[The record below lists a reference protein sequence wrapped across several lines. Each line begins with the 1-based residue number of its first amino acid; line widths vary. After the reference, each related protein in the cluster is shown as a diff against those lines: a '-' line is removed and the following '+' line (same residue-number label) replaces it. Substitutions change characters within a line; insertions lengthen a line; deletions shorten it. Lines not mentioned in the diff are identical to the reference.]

1 MLLIL
6 PRLNRKVNVLSVKT
20 NLINLQKGYDNMN
33 KENNAAKENKQ
44 YLAVSLSTL
53 MEQSGKSRS
62 DICKDLNIK
71 YSTLADWI
79 NAKSYPRIDKID
91 ALAKYFDV
99 PKSILTGWKSQEEQ
113 NQDLEKNIQILSNE
127 YLNCKDEF
135 VREKIKITIDSLN
148 QVMNTMRKLSVS
160 IKFESDYRLLN
171 NLYWL
176 QRFTK
181 AVSDSMEEINIY
193 MLKKSTQERLEKSKK
208 KQQ

>member
-1 MLLIL
+1 
-6 PRLNRKVNVLSVKT
+6 
-20 NLINLQKGYDNMN
+20 
-33 KENNAAKENKQ
+33 
-44 YLAVSLSTL
+44 
-53 MEQSGKSRS
+53 MEISRR
-62 DICKDLNIK
+62 
-71 YSTLADWI
+71 T
-79 NAKSYPRIDKID
+79 
-91 ALAKYFDV
+91 
-99 PKSILTGWKSQEEQ
+99 

-160 IKFESDYRLLN
+160 MKFESDYRLLN

>member
-1 MLLIL
+1 
-6 PRLNRKVNVLSVKT
+6 
-20 NLINLQKGYDNMN
+20 MN

-62 DICKDLNIK
+62 DICKDLDIK

-99 PKSILTGWKSQEEQ
+99 QKSILTGWKSQEEQ

-160 IKFESDYRLLN
+160 MKFESDYRLLN